1 MFSPQK
7 ISEVMEVLANAAVE
21 SILQHISISN
31 QHFAHLKL
39 NTTFYVNYISIKLK
53 VKKMNK

>member
-1 MFSPQK
+1 
-7 ISEVMEVLANAAVE
+7 MEVLANAAVE

>member
-1 MFSPQK
+1 
-7 ISEVMEVLANAAVE
+7 MEVLANATVE

-31 QHFAHLKL
+31 QHFVHLKL
-39 NTTFYVNYISIKLK
+39 NTTVYVNYSSIKLK

>member
-1 MFSPQK
+1 
-7 ISEVMEVLANAAVE
+7 MEVLANAAVE

-31 QHFAHLKL
+31 QHFVHLKL
-39 NTTFYVNYISIKLK
+39 NTTFYVNHISVKLK

>member
-1 MFSPQK
+1 
-7 ISEVMEVLANAAVE
+7 MEVLADATVE

-31 QHFAHLKL
+31 QHFVHLKL
-39 NTTFYVNYISIKLK
+39 NTTFYVNYISINLK